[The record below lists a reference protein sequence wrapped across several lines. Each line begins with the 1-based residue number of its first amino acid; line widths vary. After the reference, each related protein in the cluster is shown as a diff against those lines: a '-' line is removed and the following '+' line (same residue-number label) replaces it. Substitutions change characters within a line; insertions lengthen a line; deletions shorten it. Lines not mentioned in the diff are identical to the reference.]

1 MTENKRKKPFL
12 QLFAFGAAILS
23 ILWFYSF
30 FRDSKRMTINS
41 KDASH
46 KEMDSIPVGNQ
57 HPIVDLALK
66 AKPEMDEEESRLA
79 NWKLNFPFKPLR
91 HQTLKHDPTVYDD
104 NDSSTWYTPEDP
116 KEKLDHEYR
125 RKAVKNHG
133 FLLAFHENPLRFT
146 KEFEQL
152 YHLLGEYDR
161 NDNAINVAKIFT
173 HLCYYHKAVR
183 HDHEALMTKS
193 MPFYDEETGEHGYHQ
208 VPVDGKIT
216 WGSEVKTCREGIA
229 YMVYHPRQWPGKEQM
244 SAQQAWDI
252 ADYLIETIPSENLV
266 KIPHMTTFAFQ
277 SGFKPALKEGEAYLI
292 PKEGYME
299 DYYENFL
306 KKNQMPIHINR
317 QGPEVLILGEDGLFY
332 DKETG
337 EPFMPG
343 FKPIQI
349 KPDGTPQL

>member
-1 MTENKRKKPFL
+1 MEPFIVSVVM
-12 QLFAFGAAILS
+12 LFLIGLFSMSHVPVDLKTGNGEHA
-23 ILWFYSF
+23 
-30 FRDSKRMTINS
+30 SKRSTAGSPGI
-41 KDASH
+41 
-46 KEMDSIPVGNQ
+46 IT
-57 HPIVDLALK
+57 HPIVKLAQK
-66 AKPEMDEEESRLA
+66 ATSGLDAEQVRLA

-91 HQTLKHDPTVYDD
+91 HQTLKHDPSIYDD
-104 NDSSTWYTPEDP
+104 NDPSTWDSPRDP
-116 KEKLDHEYR
+116 KKDLEHQWHHV
-125 RKAVKNHG
+125 AVDNHG

-152 YHLLGEYDR
+152 YQLLGECDR

-183 HDHEALMTKS
+183 HDPEALMTKS
-193 MPFYDEETGEHGYHQ
+193 MPFYNKETGEHGVHQ

-216 WGSEVKTCREGIA
+216 WGSEVKTCRESIA

-244 SAQQAWDI
+244 SAQTAWDI

-277 SGFKPALKEGEAYLI
+277 SGYKPALQEGEAYLI

-306 KKNQMPIHINR
+306 KRNEMSIHINR
-317 QGPEVLILGEDGLFY
+317 EGPEVLILGEDGLFY
-332 DKETG
+332 DKATG

-349 KPDGTPQL
+349 NPDGTPQL